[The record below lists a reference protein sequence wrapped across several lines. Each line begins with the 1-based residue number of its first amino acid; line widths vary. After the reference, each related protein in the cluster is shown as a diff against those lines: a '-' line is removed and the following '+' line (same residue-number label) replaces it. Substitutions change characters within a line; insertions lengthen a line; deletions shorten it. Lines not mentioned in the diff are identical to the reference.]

1 MYRQFEAKAYWIAC
15 ETEFEL
21 ESYELCLK
29 LADICMR
36 EISDAHL
43 PRFVFLQARCYEKLG
58 NFINSIVCYNQLIKM
73 KPKVAELYL
82 ERAMIYDK
90 IGYPM

>member
-1 MYRQFEAKAYWIAC
+1 M
-15 ETEFEL
+15 
-21 ESYELCLK
+21 K
-29 LADICMR
+29 LADICMK
-36 EISDAHL
+36 EISDVNL
-43 PRFVFLQARCYEKLG
+43 PRFVYLQAKSYQKLG
-58 NFINSIVCYNQLIKM
+58 NHINSIVCFNQVIKM